1 MHSLSEENQRG
12 VWELTQAAFAR
23 LLSWLDE
30 GNDSGGERYLEM
42 RRRLLAWF
50 DRKACPNPE
59 ALADETLNRVARRLT
74 QAGTIT
80 GATPAQFCYITA
92 KYVWL
97 ESLRQPQNT
106 PLEEIEL
113 QQHPALRLDVRL
125 DAPDREARFACLESC
140 LARLSAAERTLLL
153 RYFTGE
159 ERTKIVQRQHLATEL
174 KITANALSLR
184 VFRLRAR
191 MEQCVRDCLANG
203 E

>member
-1 MHSLSEENQRG
+1 MDRAFAEKQQTA
-12 VWELTQAAFAR
+12 WELTQAAFAR

-30 GNDSGGERYLEM
+30 GTDSGGERYLEM
-42 RRRLLAWF
+42 RRRLHAWF

-106 PLEEIEL
+106 PLTEVEL
-113 QQHPALRLDVRL
+113 QQRPAVRS
-125 DAPDREARFACLESC
+125 DAPEREARFACLEAC
-140 LARLSAAERTLLL
+140 LARLAQAERTLLL

-159 ERTKIVQRQHLATEL
+159 ERTKIAQRQHLATEL
-174 KITANALSLR
+174 KISANALSLR

-191 MEQCVRDCLANG
+191 MEQCVRDCLAKSAKS

>member
-1 MHSLSEENQRG
+1 MDRLSEEQQRD

-30 GNDSGGERYLEM
+30 GTDSGGERYLEM
-42 RRRLLAWF
+42 RRRLHAWF
-50 DRKACPNPE
+50 DRKACSNPE

-74 QAGTIT
+74 QADTIT

-97 ESLRQPQNT
+97 ESLRQPQNA
-106 PLEEIEL
+106 PLEDAAL
-113 QQHPALRLDVRL
+113 QQRPALDS
-125 DAPDREARFACLESC
+125 DAPAREARFNCLEAC
-140 LARLSAAERTLLL
+140 LARLTQAERTLLL

-159 ERTKIVQRQHLATEL
+159 ERTKITQRQQLATEL
-174 KITANALSLR
+174 KVSANALSLR

-191 MEQCVRDCLANG
+191 MEQCVRDCLAEG

>member
-1 MHSLSEENQRG
+1 MHRLSEETQQRDG
-12 VWELTQAAFAR
+12 WELTQAAFAR

-30 GNDSGGERYLEM
+30 GQDSGGERYLEM
-42 RRRLLAWF
+42 RHRLHAWF

-59 ALADETLNRVARRLT
+59 ALADETLNRVARRLA

-97 ESLRQPQNT
+97 ESLRQPQ
-106 PLEEIEL
+106 PASLEETEI
-113 QQHPALRLDVRL
+113 QQRPAWCAEASDS
-125 DAPDREARFACLESC
+125 EARFKCLEAC
-140 LARLSAAERTLLL
+140 LARLTEAERTLLL

-159 ERTKIVQRQHLATEL
+159 ERRKIAQRQSLATEL
-174 KITANALSLR
+174 QISSNALSLR

-191 MEQCVRDCLANG
+191 MEQCVRDCLAKS

>member
-1 MHSLSEENQRG
+1 MDRLPEEQQRD
-12 VWELTQAAFAR
+12 VWELTQAALAR

-30 GNDSGGERYLEM
+30 GNDSGGARYLEM
-42 RRRLLAWF
+42 RRRLHAWF
-50 DRKACPNPE
+50 DRKACSNPE

-106 PLEEIEL
+106 TLEEAAL
-113 QQHPALRLDVRL
+113 QQRPALLS
-125 DAPDREARFACLESC
+125 DAPEREARFACLETC
-140 LARLSAAERTLLL
+140 LAGLTEVERMLLL

-159 ERTKIVQRQHLATEL
+159 ERTKIAQRQTLATEL
-174 KITANALSLR
+174 KLSANALSLR

-191 MEQCVRDCLANG
+191 MEQCVRACLAKG